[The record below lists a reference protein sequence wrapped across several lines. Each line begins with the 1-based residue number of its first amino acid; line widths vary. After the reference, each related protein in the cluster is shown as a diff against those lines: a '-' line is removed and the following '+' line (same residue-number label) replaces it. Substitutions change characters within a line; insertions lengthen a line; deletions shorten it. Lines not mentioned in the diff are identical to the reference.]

1 MDNTPTSSKPIK
13 ASALELL
20 GMYLCKLSEMSTGIL
35 LGLLFITASYAAEVV
50 NVAPGIFSKKV
61 VSDGLKLPASSTF
74 SSINTLTTTV
84 HLDKPYSVFVHYQ
97 FTLFTDNQDFYSKLL
112 VNDRN
117 AGSLIHSGKQQHKNP
132 IGLWM
137 ANLNAGYYTFEIH
150 YKSPAAINVG
160 ANADWQTAVLQ
171 VMWFEDARVVSDG
184 IKCYPTSTAT
194 NNYNNW
200 GPIND
205 LQVTLQLPNDR
216 AILSAYQL
224 STQISSPS
232 HLVTALDVNG
242 FYQQSTP
249 CIKGD
254 SSFLALQGAYAGQYK
269 KGIHYFNVLYR
280 SPTTFS
286 FTDCQYDYKENKN
299 LYAMMLPPSCK
310 VITVNP
316 RTKLTLTSTNL
327 WSKSDLQYSL
337 VLTKLSHVIIMYQLT
352 GYSPHSNFHIVSH
365 IKIGTAIEK
374 HTVSHSGYEK
384 YYGNFGLWQGS
395 LNSGTH
401 SITVEYRNYRTA
413 KNEALDW
420 HTRALTVVYC

>member
-1 MDNTPTSSKPIK
+1 
-13 ASALELL
+13 
-20 GMYLCKLSEMSTGIL
+20 MSTAIFL
-35 LGLLFITASYAAEVV
+35 VLVFTTTSFAAEVV

-74 SSINTLTTTV
+74 SPINTLTTTV

-97 FTLFTDNQDFYSKLL
+97 VTFKTNNQDFYCKLL

-117 AGSLIHSGKQQHKNP
+117 AGSLIHSGKQTHKSP
-132 IGLWM
+132 VGFWM
-137 ANLNAGYYTFEIH
+137 VNLNAGYYTFEIH
-150 YKSPAAINVG
+150 YKSPVAINVG
-160 ANADWQTAVLQ
+160 ANWDWQTAVLQ

-224 STQISSPS
+224 STEMSSPG

-249 CIKGD
+249 CIKGTD
-254 SSFLALQGAYAGQYK
+254 LYLDFYSTWARYYG
-269 KGIHYFNVLYR
+269 KGIHYFNLLYIT
-280 SPTTFS
+280 PTTFS

-299 LYAMMLPPSCK
+299 LYAMMLPPSCR
-310 VITVNP
+310 VSLVNP
-316 RTKLTLTSTNL
+316 RTSLALKQSHSWLETDLKYSLTLIKLCHVIVTY
-327 WSKSDLQYSL
+327 QYSG
-337 VLTKLSHVIIMYQLT
+337 VGSHPVFTPMR
-352 GYSPHSNFHIVSH
+352 
-365 IKIGTAIEK
+365 IKINSGIQK
-374 HTVSHSGYEK
+374 HTVSHPGFSK
-384 YYGNFGLWQGS
+384 FMGNYGLWQGS
-395 LNSGTH
+395 LGAGSNEIVIEYRSNQVVTSGT
-401 SITVEYRNYRTA
+401 S
-413 KNEALDW
+413 DW
-420 HTRALTVVYC
+420 QTRALTIIHCC

>member
-1 MDNTPTSSKPIK
+1 MT
-13 ASALELL
+13 A
-20 GMYLCKLSEMSTGIL
+20 IL
-35 LGLLFITASYAAEVV
+35 FIALLFITASYAAEVV

-74 SSINTLTTTV
+74 SPINTLTTTV

-97 FTLFTDNQDFYSKLL
+97 FTLFTPNHDLHSKLL

-117 AGSLIHSGKQQHKNP
+117 AGSLIHSGKQHHKNP
-132 IGLWM
+132 TGFWM

-150 YKSPAAINVG
+150 YKSPVAINVR
-160 ANADWQTAVLQ
+160 ANDDWQTVVLQ
-171 VMWFEDARVVSDG
+171 VMWFEDSRVASDG
-184 IKCYPTSTAT
+184 IKCYPTPIAT

-224 STQISSPS
+224 STQMSSPS
-232 HLVTALDVNG
+232 HLVTALHVNG
-242 FYQQSTP
+242 FYQQSTS

-254 SSFLALQGAYAGQYK
+254 NSFLALQGAYAGQYK
-269 KGIHYFNVLYR
+269 KGLHYFNVLYR

-310 VITVNP
+310 VVTVNP
-316 RTKLTLTSTNL
+316 RTTITIP
-327 WSKSDLQYSL
+327 KSSWTKTDLQYSL
-337 VLTKLSHVIIMYQLT
+337 VLSKLSHVIIMYQHT
-352 GYSPHSNFHIVSH
+352 GYGPKDDYYFVTR
-365 IKIGTAIEK
+365 IKINAVIENDSR
-374 HTVSHSGYEK
+374 SHSGYAK
-384 YYGNFGLWQGS
+384 YNGNFGLWQGS

-401 SITVEYRNYRTA
+401 TIIVEYRNRYAT
-413 KNEALDW
+413 KNEPQYW
-420 HTRALTVVYC
+420 ETRALTIVYC